1 MKITPLRLR
10 EAGFGLTELLVFAAL
25 SSLMAGALYTG
36 ALALQRSFFAA
47 QHFVRMQSEQMLVLD
62 YIARD
67 ARCATAVS
75 WSADRRTLNLMLPDY
90 YEEQEGS
97 SNLMPRA
104 PRYSSNGQVIY
115 GTGATVSVSYFKK
128 GNTIVRKVKDEEAV
142 LVDDVESFE
151 LTFPE
156 AKNPKSIQATV
167 SFIPKFGRK
176 ASGTIREHNTGTVTI
191 LLRNKLG

>member
-1 MKITPLRLR
+1 MKTTHVRLK
-10 EAGFGLTELLVFAAL
+10 EAGFGLPELLVFTAL
-25 SSLMAGALYTG
+25 SGLMAAALYTG

-47 QHFVRMQSEQMLVLD
+47 QHFVRTQTEQMRVLD

-75 WSADRRTLNLMLPDY
+75 WSGDRKTLNLMLPDY
-90 YEEQEGS
+90 YDLTDPD
-97 SNLMPRA
+97 NPMPRPPKYA
-104 PRYSSNGQVIY
+104 TGGQVIY
-115 GTGATVSVSYFKK
+115 GNGALVPVSYFKK
-128 GNTIVRKVKDEEAV
+128 GKTIVRKVKNEETV
-142 LVDDVESFE
+142 LVGDVESFE

-156 AKNPKSIQATV
+156 AINPKSIQATV

-176 ASGTIREHNTGTVTI
+176 ASESLREHNKGSVTL